1 MNYNLSIGAEQ
12 TGQASYSGAVDG
24 LRTQIRQLIEA
35 VAGSDA
41 DSAKAAFDRLAQHPA
56 AGGEGPLKRLLDTL
70 NEPLSDRDIGAAR
83 EALAKLRDSVPP
95 RPGSENEER
104 PIRHEADKVR
114 AAIRNLIEA
123 LRGGEIDDAQ
133 LAYAQLI
140 ELSDVQEH
148 GLNGP
153 FGDLLA
159 GIGEALTAGDKDAAN
174 TLFAGFA
181 GRLDPGTALDVQA

>member
-1 MNYNLSIGAEQ
+1 MSYNLSIGAAQ
-12 TGQASYSGAVDG
+12 TGQASYGGAVDG

-35 VAGSDA
+35 VAGGDA
-41 DSAKAAFDRLAQHPA
+41 KAAKAAFETLSRHPA
-56 AGGEGPLKRLLDTL
+56 AGGEGPLKRLLETL
-70 NEPLSDRDIGAAR
+70 REPLSEGDIGAAK
-83 EALAKLRDSVPP
+83 EALATLRDSGPV
-95 RPGSENEER
+95 RRGQESEEA
-104 PIRHEADKVR
+104 PVRHEGDKVR

-153 FGDLLA
+153 FGDLLS
-159 GIGEALTAGDKDAAN
+159 GIGEALTAGDQEAASM
-174 TLFAGFA
+174 LFASFA
-181 GRLDPGTALDVQA
+181 GRLNPGTALDVQA